1 MNQKFVVPVG
11 LLGRFAVVKLWPD
24 IKTAEDECIAR
35 LKITAAALGLECVE
49 IHADGRLLEAPDRFI
64 AKKDVDF
71 VLHLHYDT
79 PKLYDV
85 FSFVALWNP
94 IQFYHEWG
102 YSRTSR
108 NLLTHDDFISCSS
121 PAADDHIGRMV
132 RRSATHLPPLF
143 NLYHSIADIVH
154 APSLGDH
161 KLFYAGINWE
171 AISGGKS
178 RHQEVLNRLDRT
190 GLLRIYGPKLFQG
203 VEVWRGYESYVRE
216 LPFDGVSMIDEI
228 AQSGVALVLS
238 SPAHKQSELM
248 SSRLFESIAAG
259 ALVVCDENNFAK
271 KYFGD
276 SLLYIDTRC
285 SIDRIY
291 EDIRKHLAWAENNV
305 DEALGM
311 VAKAQDIFRQKFTLK
326 KNLIDLYRGLTDRK
340 RRLLKRQRP
349 EGTASI
355 SVCLNLL
362 LPEYSNDILNTHIAS
377 VVAQEYDNFSPVL
390 VLDTA
395 AARENRSSIEAALA
409 NSPVP
414 IDLMEVD
421 FFSYGPTREI
431 KTRRSLGAVI
441 ADIIR
446 RTSPADALV
455 FVAPNEKI
463 FSNHLQVLAG
473 SLARNPDKNCA
484 ATAAILKNGLQPIHG
499 VHERIDFRQLDATA
513 PIGYG
518 RFMFRV
524 SALAEDLHIALPY
537 LDRKAMAVMM
547 GGGIIAQEIP
557 STIVINVEREFP
569 SGLWDEGQENELI
582 SSFCPEV
589 FAIFSGHEIILPP
602 LSLPGGLSITPEA
615 GEPGLVTRLLQWVVM
630 QLRKLYREGLG
641 ARIIALIRKLKNK
654 LTLVKQTP

>member
-1 MNQKFVVPVG
+1 MDKDFRVPDELV
-11 LLGRFAVVKLWPD
+11 GRFAVVKLWPD

-35 LKITAAALGLECVE
+35 LKIAAAALGLKCIE
-49 IHADGRLLEAPDRFI
+49 IHADGRLLEAPERYI
-64 AKKDVDF
+64 AKEDVDF

-108 NLLTHDDFISCSS
+108 NLLTHDDFISCSA
-121 PAADDHIGRMV
+121 PAADDHVRRMT
-132 RRSATHLPPLF
+132 RRSAVHLPPLF
-143 NLYHSIADIVH
+143 NLYHSVADIVYPP
-154 APSLGDH
+154 ALGDH

-171 AISGGKS
+171 AINGGKS
-178 RHQEVLNRLDRT
+178 RHQEVLNQLDRT
-190 GLLRIYGPKLFQG
+190 EFLRIYGPKLFQG
-203 VEVWRGYESYVRE
+203 VEVWRGYKSYVCE
-216 LPFDGVSMIDEI
+216 IPFDGVSMIDEI
-228 AQSGVALVLS
+228 AKSGVALVLS
-238 SPAHKQSELM
+238 SQAHKQSELM
-248 SSRLFESIAAG
+248 SSRLFESVAAG

-285 SIDRIY
+285 SIDRIC

-326 KNLIDLYRGLTDRK
+326 KNLIDLYRGFSDRK
-340 RRLLKRQRP
+340 SKLLKLQRP
-349 EGTASI
+349 EGTART

-362 LPEYSNDILNTHIAS
+362 LPEYSNDILSTHITS
-377 VVAQEYDNFSPVL
+377 VVAQEYDDFSPVL
-390 VLDTA
+390 VIDTA

-414 IDLMEVD
+414 IDLLEVD
-421 FFSYGPTREI
+421 FFSYGPMQEI
-431 KTRRSLGAVI
+431 KTRRRLGAVI
-441 ADIIR
+441 TEVMR
-446 RTSPADALV
+446 RNPPADAVV

-473 SLARNPDKNCA
+473 SLTRNQDKKCV
-484 ATAAILKNGLQPIHG
+484 ATSAILKNGMQPIHG
-499 VHERIDFRQLDATA
+499 IHERIDFRQLDAAA
-513 PIGYG
+513 PIGYA

-524 SALAEDLHIALPY
+524 SALSEDLHLALPY
-537 LDRKAMAVMM
+537 VDRKAMAVLLE
-547 GGGIIAQEIP
+547 GGNIVQVAP
-557 STIVINVEREFP
+557 STVVINTEREFP
-569 SGLWDEGQENELI
+569 CGPWDEGQENELI

-589 FAIFSGHEIILPP
+589 FAISTGFEIILPP
-602 LSLPGGLSITPEA
+602 LSLSAAPEPTEQRLFVQFPLWIVNQARELRRQGLA
-615 GEPGLVTRLLQWVVM
+615 
-630 QLRKLYREGLG
+630 
-641 ARIIALIRKLKNK
+641 ARIMALKKKLKNK
-654 LTLVKQTP
+654 LSLVRTSA

>member
-1 MNQKFVVPVG
+1 MDREFVVPVG

-35 LKITAAALGLECVE
+35 LKIAAAALGLECIE

-121 PAADDHIGRMV
+121 PAADDHVSRMV

-143 NLYHSIADIVH
+143 SLYHSVADIVH
-154 APSLGDH
+154 SPSLGDH

-171 AISGGKS
+171 AINGGKS

-190 GLLRIYGPKLFQG
+190 GFLRIYGPKLFQG

-216 LPFDGVSMIDEI
+216 IPFDGVSMIDEI
-228 AQSGVALVLS
+228 AHAGIALVLS
-238 SPAHKQSELM
+238 SQAHKDSELM
-248 SSRLFESIAAG
+248 SSRLFESVAAG

-285 SIDRIY
+285 SIDRIC
-291 EDIRKHLAWAENNV
+291 EDIRKHRAWAENNV
-305 DEALGM
+305 DEALAM

-326 KNLIDLYRGLTDRK
+326 KNLIDLYRGFSDRK
-340 RRLLKRQRP
+340 RTLLKLQRP
-349 EGTASI
+349 EGTART

-377 VVAQEYDNFSPVL
+377 VIAQEYDDFSPVL
-390 VLDTA
+390 VIDTA
-395 AARENRSSIEAALA
+395 AARENHSRIEAALA
-409 NSPVP
+409 NLPVP
-414 IDLMEVD
+414 IELLEVD
-421 FFSYGPTREI
+421 FFHYGPTQEI
-431 KTRRSLGAVI
+431 KTRRRLGAVI
-441 ADIIR
+441 AEVMR
-446 RTSPADALV
+446 RNSPAGAVV

-473 SLARNPDKNCA
+473 SLARNQDKKCVA
-484 ATAAILKNGLQPIHG
+484 ASAILKNGMQPIHG
-499 VHERIDFRQLDATA
+499 IHERIDFRQLDTA
-513 PIGYG
+513 FPIGYA

-524 SALAEDLHIALPY
+524 SALSEDLHLALPY
-537 LDRKAMAVMM
+537 LDRKAMAVLA

-557 STIVINVEREFP
+557 STVVINIESEFP
-569 SGLWDEGQENELI
+569 FGPWDEGQENELI

-589 FAIFSGHEIILPP
+589 FALSTGFEIILPP
-602 LSLPGGLSITPEA
+602 LSVPGTPEPESS
-615 GEPGLVTRLLQWVVM
+615 EPWLVVQFPRWVVN
-630 QLRKLYREGLG
+630 QVRALRRDGLA
-641 ARIIALIRKLKNK
+641 ARIVALKRKLKNK
-654 LTLVKQTP
+654 LSLVKTAA